1 MYTVYKHSLYYS
13 NVPTI
18 ETKELFASTANRLLV
33 GTLISIGDVT
43 QNIAICNKNTL
54 RTVSEKNLLVSR
66 DPFAKS

>member
-1 MYTVYKHSLYYS
+1 MVTYSFHSFYYS

-18 ETKELFASTANRLLV
+18 ETKELFVSTANRLLV

-43 QNIAICNKNTL
+43 QNIAIYNKNPL

>member
-1 MYTVYKHSLYYS
+1 MFTVYKHSFCYS
-13 NVPTI
+13 NAPTI
-18 ETKELFASTANRLLV
+18 ETKELFVSTANRLLV

-54 RTVSEKNLLVSR
+54 RTVSEKNLSVSR